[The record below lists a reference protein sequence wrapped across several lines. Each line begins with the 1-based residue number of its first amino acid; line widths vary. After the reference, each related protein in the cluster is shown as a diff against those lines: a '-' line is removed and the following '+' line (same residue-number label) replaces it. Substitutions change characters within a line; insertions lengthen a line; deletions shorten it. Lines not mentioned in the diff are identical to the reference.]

1 MTPIYAGVTRADYSI
16 PDGKYPAILFQIVQI
31 GSHYF
36 CKRNKNG
43 DVTSE
48 WYSPQIL
55 LGFELPTL
63 TYENQNGEVV
73 SNIKSGTYFL
83 SMNPARS
90 GVVGLR
96 EIIDGLRGTAEYSE
110 AELEQ
115 FDISSFLGKECTVE
129 LSGVESKGVVYQ
141 NITKVE
147 PYAGEKLTA
156 LRAPIL
162 VTVEDFKN
170 VDTLNL
176 PDWIKGKIMD
186 SQEYTELTA
195 VPEHDPNTMP
205 AQVVAEP
212 KQVNL
217 LEEEDEIRLED
228 VPF

>member
-1 MTPIYAGVTRADYSI
+1 MTPIYAGVTKADYSI

-90 GVVGLR
+90 G
-96 EIIDGLRGTAEYSE
+96 
-110 AELEQ
+110 
-115 FDISSFLGKECTVE
+115 
-129 LSGVESKGVVYQ
+129 SKLP
-141 NITKVE
+141 TK
-147 PYAGEKLTA
+147 
-156 LRAPIL
+156 
-162 VTVEDFKN
+162 
-170 VDTLNL
+170 
-176 PDWIKGKIMD
+176 
-186 SQEYTELTA
+186 
-195 VPEHDPNTMP
+195 
-205 AQVVAEP
+205 
-212 KQVNL
+212 
-217 LEEEDEIRLED
+217 
-228 VPF
+228 